1 MARGGHH
8 GGGGHVGGHHGGGFH
23 GGFSGGGSYGG
34 GSHGGGNYSDEFS
47 FADFILNWG
56 LVIILLI
63 VYGIIKIAQGAVSG
77 LDLINL
83 GIFCLSGLF
92 FYLALKEYKRT
103 AALNGF
109 KRLFRPVY
117 SGKIWKGR
125 KPYDRNG
132 DRYTWVGKYEKN
144 YYVSFTDN
152 EFGPENARKVNET
165 MTMTP
170 RIIWMNSFVWLVIG
184 VISFFNTFWFYEM
197 VIPYFEQ
204 ATMTDEAF
212 AFMDDFIFYLPS
224 FVTLLCSMSC
234 YVFMLI
240 KDNLLYK
247 CAVRI
252 VADNKAEEERLRTQE
267 YIASQLSK
275 KWYYNVCPNCGSE
288 ASNDVI
294 SCTHCGTSLEVRS
307 FESENPSA
315 VHRISSEAE
324 CKGAGEV
331 NVDEKE
337 NAQ

>member
-152 EFGPENARKVNET
+152 EFGPENARKVKET
-165 MTMTP
+165 MT
-170 RIIWMNSFVWLVIG
+170 R
-184 VISFFNTFWFYEM
+184 
-197 VIPYFEQ
+197 
-204 ATMTDEAF
+204 
-212 AFMDDFIFYLPS
+212 
-224 FVTLLCSMSC
+224 
-234 YVFMLI
+234 
-240 KDNLLYK
+240 
-247 CAVRI
+247 
-252 VADNKAEEERLRTQE
+252 
-267 YIASQLSK
+267 
-275 KWYYNVCPNCGSE
+275 
-288 ASNDVI
+288 
-294 SCTHCGTSLEVRS
+294 
-307 FESENPSA
+307 
-315 VHRISSEAE
+315 
-324 CKGAGEV
+324 
-331 NVDEKE
+331 
-337 NAQ
+337 